1 MNRNKP
7 GIIKRILNALE
18 RFIARIRGKDAYLAV
33 EQRQAAERLRD
44 MLTGELK
51 RAYGTDVKGEAAVES
66 GEGKRH
72 SLAGANSRTADLNS
86 LGGAYQMY
94 QNGVSMDTIR
104 KRTGWWLGKDG
115 KWRYEI
121 SDKEMRFNPE
131 GYVDNPQT
139 VGDYVKHDRLFAA
152 YPWIMDVNVLMSENV
167 AGDPN
172 SLGRYVPSENFIEL
186 KTGVPTEKTKHV
198 LIHELQHAIQNKE
211 HFTNGTNSTVTSR
224 YIVNLAYNNVK
235 NNPEFKA
242 EKSPRGKM
250 DYIIGY
256 LEARMDANFD
266 DIAKYY
272 YSRNHGEIEAQYVD
286 KRLDMSDNARKAEPI
301 VNYGDVYTRED
312 VRADFIDNL
321 KEMGYNEEQVNEILE
336 KGIPYD
342 NKHQN
347 EQESLGQ
354 TGEGRK
360 NLAGEAGRLPRQGTQ
375 RGERREVYR
384 TGKVQVADS
393 VKKTGQVD
401 SLSDSTIFR
410 RGRTDSETGRNGVRE
425 AQKRLNEVSK
435 PEKRFSLSSNVEQII
450 ENDSGEFVAESDGNG
465 GTRWSLST
473 YESSGRETLRQ
484 YLDGQV
490 SESGLTEADAKA
502 VLDSMDDIYEICRKY
517 EGEYVPFGAW
527 SRAEVVID
535 EKGNPVFSVVKP
547 NGEYAMNLDFSLVCK
562 KRRALDAV
570 LNRLIETGAI
580 NDFGFGQ
587 EEIVRV
593 NEIIR
598 EHGFEI
604 ACDMCFVDA
613 KRYRQAGVADQF
625 VDLYNSIVKSMAK
638 DGQEIDYFNFANDSS
653 LSHTEGGIDRL
664 SDAEL
669 DFSEINEITKPGAK
683 KTVEYRVAQYLKTHP
698 SDRKLLSRG
707 DFMSTAGFDA
717 VKISKPGILKLYNS
731 KKGTGG
737 PKAAQS
743 DVQYLNDILSS
754 KKFNRSAAYDVGGV
768 RVQSFSDYVPRLVF
782 DYVQMIGDL
791 AAKRLPAHA
800 YTKEPLFAKQF
811 GLTGM
816 KINMS
821 LMPAKGNG
829 KYAGL
834 NADGSYAWA
843 RESFP
848 AEEAFRIQADPEYG
862 KNVGTIAVGIS
873 DEHIWKMLSDPDI
886 RMVIPYHKSGINPAV
901 AVKLKIGEYTDYT
914 GQQNTVRRDG
924 KQLTKAELKNIPDI
938 NRLMHRDGL
947 DAVEASRRYVEWCE
961 DNGYIP
967 KFEKFAYMTDSDG
980 SRVFNENY
988 YKLLED
994 FTTMVDGEFHPQG
1007 DVTATFPGSDSAFG
1021 SMADLIKEGLEEDA
1035 VTANRLN
1042 GEVDGLA
1049 EEVRNALGREE
1060 SGKRF
1065 SLTRAN
1071 DEYMK
1076 AVESGNVEEQQ
1087 RLVDEAAENAGYD
1100 SPKVFHQTGERFW
1113 EFKTDNPVAGAY
1125 DSETP
1130 NGIFFKSN
1138 DHDIGV
1144 GGNYVETGRGG
1155 EIQMAAYLRMENTLH
1170 FSDRKEA
1177 NAWYVKNVPGYEA
1190 AQTEMQKAVEPFDR
1204 QIDALDDEF
1213 FVNDSISEEEYD
1225 RQWNNLIEKL
1235 RETENK
1241 YRKRLREILDD
1252 YFLTGNSGY
1261 DSIELDYDGHRYIDG
1276 KRENVHTYIVF
1287 DGSQVKSA
1295 DPITYDDSGN
1305 VIPLTERFDSGNRD
1319 IRWSL
1324 AGKYDYSKS
1333 FADQIDDYKN
1343 GLLPVYDTFVV
1354 SETPKVW
1361 QDIGFNALPVTL
1373 NQTHVDYALNG
1384 TKDADHEISEADLK
1398 KLPEKIK
1405 EPIAIIQSQSNPSR
1419 AVVFIEM
1426 TSKSGKNV
1434 VTPVEVDGYGKTNNL
1449 RIDSNALASV
1459 FGKKNAANQLQTAID
1474 NTVNG
1479 KTELFYWDKKR
1490 SLALLQGAGLQLP
1503 SGLPQDGF
1511 VHSIREPGSL
1521 VKAKMDDV
1529 TNSLQFKRWFG
1540 DWKGGKR
1547 NVSKVVNRDG
1557 SPRVVYHYTDADFEA
1572 FDTSKSGSNQGVT
1585 HGDGI
1590 YVSTNPTEF
1599 AYAGKNR
1606 LDLYASIKKP
1616 FEMQLTKSQAER
1628 VYDKYFA
1635 PYHDDKYKTYRPHVI
1650 EKLQSRSRVFDY
1662 LSEAA
1667 DNGGVRTS
1675 DILKEL
1681 GYDGVHDGSEW
1692 VAFDST
1698 QLKSATDNIGTFD
1711 KDNPKLK
1718 YSLAK
1723 SAQSE
1728 LKALQKENE
1737 KLRQDVDD
1745 LKQELQ
1751 LTHGRKLSRDAL
1763 ISSIQKILIDRYGV
1777 KLSAKEL
1784 YPHVT
1789 NLYDMFYNNTVD
1801 GKRLKKDERVDTM
1814 RIIEEMD
1821 KIVDAVIENAV
1832 GVDDTYVEMKKL
1844 LPELRNTK
1852 LVVPMDARA
1861 DAAQSAGFENWAE
1874 FRKANFGR
1882 VGFANEGL
1890 PVDTYYMKLSERYP
1904 ELFPDG
1910 ITNPGEQAAHI
1921 ADVVNT
1927 IRESGINEYQLY
1939 DIEDERIRTSIKND
1953 VMDIIGNAEKLQTF
1967 ADRAAQKV
1975 EDTKL
1980 AEAMHYGADIA
1991 KLKRLNAEKVADIKA
2006 ENRKRLSDMRRKYQ
2020 DRVESVRER
2029 YAEARANRS
2038 EKQKQTVLRNKV
2050 LRKYTEAST
2059 MLDRPTTE
2067 NHFTE
2072 AMRKPIMEFLAAVDI
2087 TTGKSMAKQ
2096 GIYDRILRVIEAAN
2110 KATAEN
2116 GKNGLD
2122 IAETD
2127 LNVQEKQLIVD
2138 SGLLERMSAW
2148 VEANKGKKL
2157 TELSSAQLF
2166 DQIVSNEPTVGYVHL
2181 DLLQQPY
2188 FAADTVRISYE
2199 QHTEKNL
2206 RLDSRASVILA
2217 VIRLADSAGT
2227 SFSNTILS
2235 QA

>member
-1 MNRNKP
+1 MGHSSKAGENIFWAMNRNKP

-51 RAYGTDVKGEAAVES
+51 RAYGTEVKGEAAVES

-336 KGIPYD
+336 EGIPYD

-410 RGRTDSETGRNGVRE
+410 RGRTDSETGRNDVRE

-435 PEKRFSLSSNVEQII
+435 PEKRFSLSSADTDIYSRIFDMQREETELTNRIREI
-450 ENDSGEFVAESDGNG
+450 EKSDAFKNANNDLSKAIDSDNIAEGMKAYQAWIKESGYADLVDRRDALRADLKEIRTKADNDAVSKAINEERTAIEKSGLSEADYFRKQAVKEFGYTPYFYDAGYIMPNGKMLNFSGEKGRHYGSRGQDHRAIGTIYADTEGTDALVRFMNDGNIRIMAETPGLDISASTEPSKEQYTTIRRFANEFSDGGYFAVDLSDENG
-465 GTRWSLST
+465 KTVGTLE
-473 YESSGRETLRQ
+473 YEGNINPTRIVNDIKHFYETGEVREQ
-484 YLDGQV
+484 
-490 SESGLTEADAKA
+490 SGLD
-502 VLDSMDDIYEICRKY
+502 R
-517 EGEYVPFGAW
+517 F
-527 SRAEVVID
+527 
-535 EKGNPVFSVVKP
+535 
-547 NGEYAMNLDFSLVCK
+547 
-562 KRRALDAV
+562 
-570 LNRLIETGAI
+570 
-580 NDFGFGQ
+580 
-587 EEIVRV
+587 
-593 NEIIR
+593 
-598 EHGFEI
+598 
-604 ACDMCFVDA
+604 
-613 KRYRQAGVADQF
+613 RY
-625 VDLYNSIVKSMAK
+625 
-638 DGQEIDYFNFANDSS
+638 
-653 LSHTEGGIDRL
+653 
-664 SDAEL
+664 
-669 DFSEINEITKPGAK
+669 
-683 KTVEYRVAQYLKTHP
+683 
-698 SDRKLLSRG
+698 
-707 DFMSTAGFDA
+707 
-717 VKISKPGILKLYNS
+717 
-731 KKGTGG
+731 
-737 PKAAQS
+737 
-743 DVQYLNDILSS
+743 
-754 KKFNRSAAYDVGGV
+754 
-768 RVQSFSDYVPRLVF
+768 
-782 DYVQMIGDL
+782 
-791 AAKRLPAHA
+791 
-800 YTKEPLFAKQF
+800 
-811 GLTGM
+811 
-816 KINMS
+816 
-821 LMPAKGNG
+821 
-829 KYAGL
+829 
-834 NADGSYAWA
+834 
-843 RESFP
+843 
-848 AEEAFRIQADPEYG
+848 
-862 KNVGTIAVGIS
+862 
-873 DEHIWKMLSDPDI
+873 
-886 RMVIPYHKSGINPAV
+886 
-901 AVKLKIGEYTDYT
+901 
-914 GQQNTVRRDG
+914 
-924 KQLTKAELKNIPDI
+924 
-938 NRLMHRDGL
+938 
-947 DAVEASRRYVEWCE
+947 
-961 DNGYIP
+961 
-967 KFEKFAYMTDSDG
+967 
-980 SRVFNENY
+980 
-988 YKLLED
+988 
-994 FTTMVDGEFHPQG
+994 
-1007 DVTATFPGSDSAFG
+1007 
-1021 SMADLIKEGLEEDA
+1021 
-1035 VTANRLN
+1035 
-1042 GEVDGLA
+1042 
-1049 EEVRNALGREE
+1049 
-1060 SGKRF
+1060 

-1076 AVESGNVEEQQ
+1076 AVESGDTEEQR
-1087 RLVDEAAENAGYD
+1087 RLVDEAAKESGYD
-1100 SPKVFHQTGERFW
+1100 RLFW
-1113 EFKTDNPVAGAY
+1113 HGSKNGGGFTEFRDWSY
-1125 DSETP
+1125 
-1130 NGIFFKSN
+1130 F
-1138 DHDIGV
+1138 
-1144 GGNYVETGRGG
+1144 
-1155 EIQMAAYLRMENTLH
+1155 
-1170 FSDRKEA
+1170 
-1177 NAWYVKNVPGYEA
+1177 
-1190 AQTEMQKAVEPFDR
+1190 
-1204 QIDALDDEF
+1204 
-1213 FVNDSISEEEYD
+1213 
-1225 RQWNNLIEKL
+1225 
-1235 RETENK
+1235 TENK
-1241 YRKRLREILDD
+1241 KYASRYAKAGDKGSLYEVYANLGNAFDTRKPECREIFDKMRSEYGLSKVQESGLPDWTDGYDIAEFIDENGLD
-1252 YFLTGNSGY
+1252 Y
-1261 DSIELDYDGHRYIDG
+1261 DSIILDEGGDLVDG
-1276 KRENVHTYIVF
+1276 KPVSRGFSYVIRSSE
-1287 DGSQVKSA
+1287 QVKSA

-1324 AGKYDYSKS
+1324 AGTNKDGIEVYETSDNIKNLTNKERMKQFEEIMKNDYRGRTAKFIRNGHAYYATFEDTDVKKNIYGDNQSSKAGWKAKIRAG
-1333 FADQIDDYKN
+1333 ADGDIFELVEDADYTGSGAEQGKSNPAHKGINLWDYYAKTVQIDN
-1343 GLLPVYDTFVV
+1343 EVYDLVANV
-1354 SETPKVW
+1354 RRSGDDSYVYN
-1361 QDIGFNALPVTL
+1361 IGLRQN
-1373 NQTHVDYALNG
+1373 
-1384 TKDADHEISEADLK
+1384 K
-1398 KLPEKIK
+1398 KIK
-1405 EPIAIIQSQSNPSR
+1405 ASPPIGIQKNSVNTGAQRSDNSVSQNDPIVNTQS
-1419 AVVFIEM
+1419 M
-1426 TSKSGKNV
+1426 QD
-1434 VTPVEVDGYGKTNNL
+1434 VEK
-1449 RIDSNALASV
+1449 DSS
-1459 FGKKNAANQLQTAID
+1459 
-1474 NTVNG
+1474 
-1479 KTELFYWDKKR
+1479 KKR
-1490 SLALLQGAGLQLP
+1490 N
-1503 SGLPQDGF
+1503 
-1511 VHSIREPGSL
+1511 SL
-1521 VKAKMDDV
+1521 V
-1529 TNSLQFKRWFG
+1529 
-1540 DWKGGKR
+1540 
-1547 NVSKVVNRDG
+1547 
-1557 SPRVVYHYTDADFEA
+1557 
-1572 FDTSKSGSNQGVT
+1572 
-1585 HGDGI
+1585 
-1590 YVSTNPTEF
+1590 
-1599 AYAGKNR
+1599 
-1606 LDLYASIKKP
+1606 
-1616 FEMQLTKSQAER
+1616 
-1628 VYDKYFA
+1628 
-1635 PYHDDKYKTYRPHVI
+1635 
-1650 EKLQSRSRVFDY
+1650 
-1662 LSEAA
+1662 
-1667 DNGGVRTS
+1667 
-1675 DILKEL
+1675 
-1681 GYDGVHDGSEW
+1681 
-1692 VAFDST
+1692 
-1698 QLKSATDNIGTFD
+1698 
-1711 KDNPKLK
+1711 
-1718 YSLAK
+1718 K

-1763 ISSIQKILIDRYGV
+1763 ISSIQKILIDGYGV

-1890 PVDTYYMKLSERYP
+1890 PVDTYYMELSERYP

-1910 ITNPGEQAAHI
+1910 ITHPGEQAAHI

-2050 LRKYTEAST
+2050 LRKYTEASS

-2072 AMRKPIMEFLAAVDI
+2072 AMREPIMEFLAAVDI
-2087 TTGKSMAKQ
+2087 TTGKSVAKQ
-2096 GIYDRILRVIEAAN
+2096 GVYDRILRVIEAAN
-2110 KATAEN
+2110 NMAAED
-2116 GKNGLD
+2116 GKNGLG

-2138 SGLLERMSAW
+2138 SGLLERMAAW
-2148 VEANKGKKL
+2148 VEANQGKKL

-2166 DQIVSNEPTVGYVHL
+2166 DQIVSNEPPVGYVHL

>member
-1 MNRNKP
+1 M
-7 GIIKRILNALE
+7 
-18 RFIARIRGKDAYLAV
+18 
-33 EQRQAAERLRD
+33 
-44 MLTGELK
+44 
-51 RAYGTDVKGEAAVES
+51 
-66 GEGKRH
+66 
-72 SLAGANSRTADLNS
+72 
-86 LGGAYQMY
+86 
-94 QNGVSMDTIR
+94 
-104 KRTGWWLGKDG
+104 
-115 KWRYEI
+115 
-121 SDKEMRFNPE
+121 
-131 GYVDNPQT
+131 
-139 VGDYVKHDRLFAA
+139 
-152 YPWIMDVNVLMSENV
+152 
-167 AGDPN
+167 
-172 SLGRYVPSENFIEL
+172 
-186 KTGVPTEKTKHV
+186 
-198 LIHELQHAIQNKE
+198 
-211 HFTNGTNSTVTSR
+211 
-224 YIVNLAYNNVK
+224 
-235 NNPEFKA
+235 
-242 EKSPRGKM
+242 
-250 DYIIGY
+250 
-256 LEARMDANFD
+256 
-266 DIAKYY
+266 
-272 YSRNHGEIEAQYVD
+272 
-286 KRLDMSDNARKAEPI
+286 
-301 VNYGDVYTRED
+301 
-312 VRADFIDNL
+312 
-321 KEMGYNEEQVNEILE
+321 
-336 KGIPYD
+336 
-342 NKHQN
+342 
-347 EQESLGQ
+347 
-354 TGEGRK
+354 
-360 NLAGEAGRLPRQGTQ
+360 
-375 RGERREVYR
+375 
-384 TGKVQVADS
+384 
-393 VKKTGQVD
+393 
-401 SLSDSTIFR
+401 
-410 RGRTDSETGRNGVRE
+410 
-425 AQKRLNEVSK
+425 
-435 PEKRFSLSSNVEQII
+435 
-450 ENDSGEFVAESDGNG
+450 
-465 GTRWSLST
+465 
-473 YESSGRETLRQ
+473 
-484 YLDGQV
+484 
-490 SESGLTEADAKA
+490 
-502 VLDSMDDIYEICRKY
+502 
-517 EGEYVPFGAW
+517 
-527 SRAEVVID
+527 
-535 EKGNPVFSVVKP
+535 
-547 NGEYAMNLDFSLVCK
+547 
-562 KRRALDAV
+562 
-570 LNRLIETGAI
+570 
-580 NDFGFGQ
+580 
-587 EEIVRV
+587 
-593 NEIIR
+593 
-598 EHGFEI
+598 
-604 ACDMCFVDA
+604 
-613 KRYRQAGVADQF
+613 
-625 VDLYNSIVKSMAK
+625 
-638 DGQEIDYFNFANDSS
+638 
-653 LSHTEGGIDRL
+653 
-664 SDAEL
+664 
-669 DFSEINEITKPGAK
+669 
-683 KTVEYRVAQYLKTHP
+683 
-698 SDRKLLSRG
+698 
-707 DFMSTAGFDA
+707 
-717 VKISKPGILKLYNS
+717 
-731 KKGTGG
+731 
-737 PKAAQS
+737 
-743 DVQYLNDILSS
+743 
-754 KKFNRSAAYDVGGV
+754 
-768 RVQSFSDYVPRLVF
+768 
-782 DYVQMIGDL
+782 
-791 AAKRLPAHA
+791 
-800 YTKEPLFAKQF
+800 
-811 GLTGM
+811 
-816 KINMS
+816 
-821 LMPAKGNG
+821 
-829 KYAGL
+829 
-834 NADGSYAWA
+834 
-843 RESFP
+843 
-848 AEEAFRIQADPEYG
+848 
-862 KNVGTIAVGIS
+862 
-873 DEHIWKMLSDPDI
+873 
-886 RMVIPYHKSGINPAV
+886 
-901 AVKLKIGEYTDYT
+901 
-914 GQQNTVRRDG
+914 
-924 KQLTKAELKNIPDI
+924 
-938 NRLMHRDGL
+938 
-947 DAVEASRRYVEWCE
+947 
-961 DNGYIP
+961 
-967 KFEKFAYMTDSDG
+967 
-980 SRVFNENY
+980 
-988 YKLLED
+988 
-994 FTTMVDGEFHPQG
+994 
-1007 DVTATFPGSDSAFG
+1007 
-1021 SMADLIKEGLEEDA
+1021 
-1035 VTANRLN
+1035 
-1042 GEVDGLA
+1042 
-1049 EEVRNALGREE
+1049 
-1060 SGKRF
+1060 
-1065 SLTRAN
+1065 
-1071 DEYMK
+1071 
-1076 AVESGNVEEQQ
+1076 
-1087 RLVDEAAENAGYD
+1087 
-1100 SPKVFHQTGERFW
+1100 
-1113 EFKTDNPVAGAY
+1113 
-1125 DSETP
+1125 
-1130 NGIFFKSN
+1130 
-1138 DHDIGV
+1138 
-1144 GGNYVETGRGG
+1144 
-1155 EIQMAAYLRMENTLH
+1155 
-1170 FSDRKEA
+1170 
-1177 NAWYVKNVPGYEA
+1177 
-1190 AQTEMQKAVEPFDR
+1190 
-1204 QIDALDDEF
+1204 
-1213 FVNDSISEEEYD
+1213 
-1225 RQWNNLIEKL
+1225 
-1235 RETENK
+1235 
-1241 YRKRLREILDD
+1241 
-1252 YFLTGNSGY
+1252 
-1261 DSIELDYDGHRYIDG
+1261 
-1276 KRENVHTYIVF
+1276 
-1287 DGSQVKSA
+1287 
-1295 DPITYDDSGN
+1295 
-1305 VIPLTERFDSGNRD
+1305 
-1319 IRWSL
+1319 
-1324 AGKYDYSKS
+1324 
-1333 FADQIDDYKN
+1333 
-1343 GLLPVYDTFVV
+1343 
-1354 SETPKVW
+1354 
-1361 QDIGFNALPVTL
+1361 
-1373 NQTHVDYALNG
+1373 
-1384 TKDADHEISEADLK
+1384 
-1398 KLPEKIK
+1398 
-1405 EPIAIIQSQSNPSR
+1405 
-1419 AVVFIEM
+1419 FIEM
-1426 TSKSGKNV
+1426 TSKNGKNV

-1737 KLRQDVDD
+1737 KLRQDVDN

-1763 ISSIQKILIDRYGV
+1763 ISSIQKILIDGYGV

-1852 LVVPMDARA
+1852 LVVPVDARA

-1890 PVDTYYMKLSERYP
+1890 PVDTYYMELSERYP

-1910 ITNPGEQAAHI
+1910 ITHPGEQAAHI

-1991 KLKRLNAEKVADIKA
+1991 KLKRLNAEKVAGIKA

-2050 LRKYTEAST
+2050 LRKYTEASS

-2072 AMRKPIMEFLAAVDI
+2072 AMREPLMEFLAAVDI
-2087 TTGKSMAKQ
+2087 TTGKSVAKQ
-2096 GIYDRILRVIEAAN
+2096 GVYDRILRVIEAAN
-2110 KATAEN
+2110 NMAAEG
-2116 GKNGLD
+2116 GKDGLD

-2166 DQIVSNEPTVGYVHL
+2166 DQIVSNEPPVGYVHL
-2181 DLLQQPY
+2181 DFLQQPY
-2188 FAADTVRISYE
+2188 FAADTVQISYE

>member
-1 MNRNKP
+1 MGHSSKAGENIFWAMNRNKP

-51 RAYGTDVKGEAAVES
+51 RAYGTEVKGEAAVES

-336 KGIPYD
+336 EGIPYD

-410 RGRTDSETGRNGVRE
+410 RGRTDSETGRNDVRE

-435 PEKRFSLSSNVEQII
+435 PEKRFSLSSADTDIYSRIFDMQREETELTNRIREI
-450 ENDSGEFVAESDGNG
+450 EKSDAFKNANNDLSKAIDSDNIAEGMKAYQAWRKESGYADLVDRRDALRAELEEIRTKAYNDAVSKAINEERTAIEKSGLSEADYFRKQAVKEFGYTPYFYDAGYIMPNGKMLNFSGEKGRHYGSRGQDHRAIGTIYADTNGTDALVRFMNDGNIRIMAETPGLDISASTEPSKEQYTTIRRFANEFSDGGYFAVDLSDENG
-465 GTRWSLST
+465 KTVGTLE
-473 YESSGRETLRQ
+473 YEGNINPTRIVNDIKHFYETGEVREQ
-484 YLDGQV
+484 
-490 SESGLTEADAKA
+490 SGLD
-502 VLDSMDDIYEICRKY
+502 R
-517 EGEYVPFGAW
+517 F
-527 SRAEVVID
+527 
-535 EKGNPVFSVVKP
+535 
-547 NGEYAMNLDFSLVCK
+547 
-562 KRRALDAV
+562 
-570 LNRLIETGAI
+570 
-580 NDFGFGQ
+580 
-587 EEIVRV
+587 
-593 NEIIR
+593 
-598 EHGFEI
+598 
-604 ACDMCFVDA
+604 
-613 KRYRQAGVADQF
+613 RY
-625 VDLYNSIVKSMAK
+625 
-638 DGQEIDYFNFANDSS
+638 
-653 LSHTEGGIDRL
+653 
-664 SDAEL
+664 
-669 DFSEINEITKPGAK
+669 
-683 KTVEYRVAQYLKTHP
+683 
-698 SDRKLLSRG
+698 
-707 DFMSTAGFDA
+707 
-717 VKISKPGILKLYNS
+717 
-731 KKGTGG
+731 
-737 PKAAQS
+737 
-743 DVQYLNDILSS
+743 
-754 KKFNRSAAYDVGGV
+754 
-768 RVQSFSDYVPRLVF
+768 
-782 DYVQMIGDL
+782 
-791 AAKRLPAHA
+791 
-800 YTKEPLFAKQF
+800 
-811 GLTGM
+811 
-816 KINMS
+816 
-821 LMPAKGNG
+821 
-829 KYAGL
+829 
-834 NADGSYAWA
+834 
-843 RESFP
+843 
-848 AEEAFRIQADPEYG
+848 
-862 KNVGTIAVGIS
+862 
-873 DEHIWKMLSDPDI
+873 
-886 RMVIPYHKSGINPAV
+886 
-901 AVKLKIGEYTDYT
+901 
-914 GQQNTVRRDG
+914 
-924 KQLTKAELKNIPDI
+924 
-938 NRLMHRDGL
+938 
-947 DAVEASRRYVEWCE
+947 
-961 DNGYIP
+961 
-967 KFEKFAYMTDSDG
+967 
-980 SRVFNENY
+980 
-988 YKLLED
+988 
-994 FTTMVDGEFHPQG
+994 
-1007 DVTATFPGSDSAFG
+1007 
-1021 SMADLIKEGLEEDA
+1021 
-1035 VTANRLN
+1035 
-1042 GEVDGLA
+1042 
-1049 EEVRNALGREE
+1049 
-1060 SGKRF
+1060 

-1076 AVESGNVEEQQ
+1076 AVESGDTEEQR
-1087 RLVDEAAENAGYD
+1087 RLVDEAAKESGYD
-1100 SPKVFHQTGERFW
+1100 RLFW
-1113 EFKTDNPVAGAY
+1113 HGSKNGGGFTEFRDWSY
-1125 DSETP
+1125 
-1130 NGIFFKSN
+1130 F
-1138 DHDIGV
+1138 
-1144 GGNYVETGRGG
+1144 
-1155 EIQMAAYLRMENTLH
+1155 
-1170 FSDRKEA
+1170 
-1177 NAWYVKNVPGYEA
+1177 
-1190 AQTEMQKAVEPFDR
+1190 
-1204 QIDALDDEF
+1204 
-1213 FVNDSISEEEYD
+1213 
-1225 RQWNNLIEKL
+1225 
-1235 RETENK
+1235 TENK
-1241 YRKRLREILDD
+1241 KYASRYAKAGDKGSLYEVYANLGNAFDTRKPECREIFDKMRSEYGLSKVQESGLPDWTDGYDIAEFIDENGLD
-1252 YFLTGNSGY
+1252 Y
-1261 DSIELDYDGHRYIDG
+1261 DSIILDEGGDLVDG
-1276 KRENVHTYIVF
+1276 KPVSRGFSYVIRSSE
-1287 DGSQVKSA
+1287 QVKSA

-1324 AGKYDYSKS
+1324 AGTNKDGIEVYETSDNIKNLTNKERMKQFEEIMKNDYRGRTAKFIRNGHAYYATFEDTDVKKNIYGDNQSSKAGWKAKIRAG
-1333 FADQIDDYKN
+1333 ADGDIFELVEDADYTGSGAEQGKSNPAHKGINLWDYYAKTVQIDN
-1343 GLLPVYDTFVV
+1343 EVYDLVANV
-1354 SETPKVW
+1354 RRSGDDSYVYN
-1361 QDIGFNALPVTL
+1361 IGLRQN
-1373 NQTHVDYALNG
+1373 
-1384 TKDADHEISEADLK
+1384 K
-1398 KLPEKIK
+1398 KIK
-1405 EPIAIIQSQSNPSR
+1405 ASPPIGIQKNSVNTGAQRSDNSVSQNDPIVNTQS
-1419 AVVFIEM
+1419 M
-1426 TSKSGKNV
+1426 QD
-1434 VTPVEVDGYGKTNNL
+1434 VEK
-1449 RIDSNALASV
+1449 DSS
-1459 FGKKNAANQLQTAID
+1459 
-1474 NTVNG
+1474 
-1479 KTELFYWDKKR
+1479 KKR
-1490 SLALLQGAGLQLP
+1490 N
-1503 SGLPQDGF
+1503 
-1511 VHSIREPGSL
+1511 SL
-1521 VKAKMDDV
+1521 V
-1529 TNSLQFKRWFG
+1529 
-1540 DWKGGKR
+1540 
-1547 NVSKVVNRDG
+1547 
-1557 SPRVVYHYTDADFEA
+1557 
-1572 FDTSKSGSNQGVT
+1572 
-1585 HGDGI
+1585 
-1590 YVSTNPTEF
+1590 
-1599 AYAGKNR
+1599 
-1606 LDLYASIKKP
+1606 
-1616 FEMQLTKSQAER
+1616 
-1628 VYDKYFA
+1628 
-1635 PYHDDKYKTYRPHVI
+1635 
-1650 EKLQSRSRVFDY
+1650 
-1662 LSEAA
+1662 
-1667 DNGGVRTS
+1667 
-1675 DILKEL
+1675 
-1681 GYDGVHDGSEW
+1681 
-1692 VAFDST
+1692 
-1698 QLKSATDNIGTFD
+1698 
-1711 KDNPKLK
+1711 
-1718 YSLAK
+1718 K

-1763 ISSIQKILIDRYGV
+1763 ISSIQKILIDGYGV

-1890 PVDTYYMKLSERYP
+1890 PVDTYYMELSERYP

-1910 ITNPGEQAAHI
+1910 ITHPGEQAAHI

-2029 YAEARANRS
+2029 YAEARQNRS

-2072 AMRKPIMEFLAAVDI
+2072 AMKKPLMEFLAAVDI
-2087 TTGKSMAKQ
+2087 TTGKSVAKQ
-2096 GIYDRILRVIEAAN
+2096 GVYDRILRVIEAAN
-2110 KATAEN
+2110 NMAAED

-2148 VEANKGKKL
+2148 VEANQGKKL

-2166 DQIVSNEPTVGYVHL
+2166 DQIVSNEPPVGYVHL
-2181 DLLQQPY
+2181 DFLQQPY
-2188 FAADTVRISYE
+2188 FAADTVQISYE

>member
-1 MNRNKP
+1 MGHSSKAGENIFWAMNRNKP

-51 RAYGTDVKGEAAVES
+51 RAYGTEVKGEAAVES

-336 KGIPYD
+336 EGIPYD

-410 RGRTDSETGRNGVRE
+410 RGRTDSETGRNDVRE

-435 PEKRFSLSSNVEQII
+435 PEKRFSLSSADTDIYSRIFDMQREETELTNRIREI
-450 ENDSGEFVAESDGNG
+450 EKSDAFKNANNDLSKAIDSDNIAEGMKAYQAWRKESGYADLVDRRDALRAELEEIRTKAYNDAVSKAINEERTAIEKSGLSEADYFRKQAVKEFGYTPYFYDAGYIMPNGKMLNFSGEKGRHYGSRGQDHRAIGTIYADTNGTDALVRFMNDGNIRIMAETPGLDISASTEPSKEQYTTIRRFANEFSDGGYFAVDLSDENG
-465 GTRWSLST
+465 KTVGTLE
-473 YESSGRETLRQ
+473 YEGNINPTRIVNDIKHFYETGEVREQ
-484 YLDGQV
+484 
-490 SESGLTEADAKA
+490 SGLD
-502 VLDSMDDIYEICRKY
+502 R
-517 EGEYVPFGAW
+517 F
-527 SRAEVVID
+527 
-535 EKGNPVFSVVKP
+535 
-547 NGEYAMNLDFSLVCK
+547 
-562 KRRALDAV
+562 
-570 LNRLIETGAI
+570 
-580 NDFGFGQ
+580 
-587 EEIVRV
+587 
-593 NEIIR
+593 
-598 EHGFEI
+598 
-604 ACDMCFVDA
+604 
-613 KRYRQAGVADQF
+613 RY
-625 VDLYNSIVKSMAK
+625 
-638 DGQEIDYFNFANDSS
+638 
-653 LSHTEGGIDRL
+653 
-664 SDAEL
+664 
-669 DFSEINEITKPGAK
+669 
-683 KTVEYRVAQYLKTHP
+683 
-698 SDRKLLSRG
+698 
-707 DFMSTAGFDA
+707 
-717 VKISKPGILKLYNS
+717 
-731 KKGTGG
+731 
-737 PKAAQS
+737 
-743 DVQYLNDILSS
+743 
-754 KKFNRSAAYDVGGV
+754 
-768 RVQSFSDYVPRLVF
+768 
-782 DYVQMIGDL
+782 
-791 AAKRLPAHA
+791 
-800 YTKEPLFAKQF
+800 
-811 GLTGM
+811 
-816 KINMS
+816 
-821 LMPAKGNG
+821 
-829 KYAGL
+829 
-834 NADGSYAWA
+834 
-843 RESFP
+843 
-848 AEEAFRIQADPEYG
+848 
-862 KNVGTIAVGIS
+862 
-873 DEHIWKMLSDPDI
+873 
-886 RMVIPYHKSGINPAV
+886 
-901 AVKLKIGEYTDYT
+901 
-914 GQQNTVRRDG
+914 
-924 KQLTKAELKNIPDI
+924 
-938 NRLMHRDGL
+938 
-947 DAVEASRRYVEWCE
+947 
-961 DNGYIP
+961 
-967 KFEKFAYMTDSDG
+967 
-980 SRVFNENY
+980 
-988 YKLLED
+988 
-994 FTTMVDGEFHPQG
+994 
-1007 DVTATFPGSDSAFG
+1007 
-1021 SMADLIKEGLEEDA
+1021 
-1035 VTANRLN
+1035 
-1042 GEVDGLA
+1042 
-1049 EEVRNALGREE
+1049 
-1060 SGKRF
+1060 

-1076 AVESGNVEEQQ
+1076 AVESGDTEEQR
-1087 RLVDEAAENAGYD
+1087 RLVDEAAKESGYD
-1100 SPKVFHQTGERFW
+1100 RLFW
-1113 EFKTDNPVAGAY
+1113 HGSKNGGGFTEFRDWSY
-1125 DSETP
+1125 
-1130 NGIFFKSN
+1130 F
-1138 DHDIGV
+1138 
-1144 GGNYVETGRGG
+1144 
-1155 EIQMAAYLRMENTLH
+1155 
-1170 FSDRKEA
+1170 
-1177 NAWYVKNVPGYEA
+1177 
-1190 AQTEMQKAVEPFDR
+1190 
-1204 QIDALDDEF
+1204 
-1213 FVNDSISEEEYD
+1213 
-1225 RQWNNLIEKL
+1225 
-1235 RETENK
+1235 TENK
-1241 YRKRLREILDD
+1241 KYASRYAKAGDKGSLYEVYANLGNAFDTRKPECREIFDKMRSEYGLSKVQESGLPDWTDGYDIAEFIDENGLD
-1252 YFLTGNSGY
+1252 Y
-1261 DSIELDYDGHRYIDG
+1261 DSIILDEGGDLVDG
-1276 KRENVHTYIVF
+1276 KPVSRGFSYVIRSSE
-1287 DGSQVKSA
+1287 QVKSA

-1324 AGKYDYSKS
+1324 AGTNKDGIEVYETSDNIKNLTNKERMKQFEEIMKNDYRGRTAKFIRNGHAYYATFEDTDVKKNIYGDNQSSKAGWKAKIRAG
-1333 FADQIDDYKN
+1333 ADGDIFELVEDADYTGSGAEQGKSNPAHKGINLWDYYAKTVQIDN
-1343 GLLPVYDTFVV
+1343 EVYDLVANV
-1354 SETPKVW
+1354 RRSGDDSYVYN
-1361 QDIGFNALPVTL
+1361 IGLRQN
-1373 NQTHVDYALNG
+1373 
-1384 TKDADHEISEADLK
+1384 K
-1398 KLPEKIK
+1398 KIK
-1405 EPIAIIQSQSNPSR
+1405 ASPPIGIQKNSVNTGAQRSDNSVSQNDP
-1419 AVVFIEM
+1419 VVNTQSM
-1426 TSKSGKNV
+1426 QD
-1434 VTPVEVDGYGKTNNL
+1434 VEK
-1449 RIDSNALASV
+1449 DSS
-1459 FGKKNAANQLQTAID
+1459 
-1474 NTVNG
+1474 
-1479 KTELFYWDKKR
+1479 KKR
-1490 SLALLQGAGLQLP
+1490 N
-1503 SGLPQDGF
+1503 
-1511 VHSIREPGSL
+1511 SL
-1521 VKAKMDDV
+1521 V
-1529 TNSLQFKRWFG
+1529 
-1540 DWKGGKR
+1540 
-1547 NVSKVVNRDG
+1547 
-1557 SPRVVYHYTDADFEA
+1557 
-1572 FDTSKSGSNQGVT
+1572 
-1585 HGDGI
+1585 
-1590 YVSTNPTEF
+1590 
-1599 AYAGKNR
+1599 
-1606 LDLYASIKKP
+1606 
-1616 FEMQLTKSQAER
+1616 
-1628 VYDKYFA
+1628 
-1635 PYHDDKYKTYRPHVI
+1635 
-1650 EKLQSRSRVFDY
+1650 
-1662 LSEAA
+1662 
-1667 DNGGVRTS
+1667 
-1675 DILKEL
+1675 
-1681 GYDGVHDGSEW
+1681 
-1692 VAFDST
+1692 
-1698 QLKSATDNIGTFD
+1698 
-1711 KDNPKLK
+1711 
-1718 YSLAK
+1718 K

-1751 LTHGRKLSRDAL
+1751 LTHWRKLSRDAL
-1763 ISSIQKILIDRYGV
+1763 ISSIQKILIDGYGV

-1890 PVDTYYMKLSERYP
+1890 PVDTYYMELSERYP

-1910 ITNPGEQAAHI
+1910 ITHPGEQAAHI

-2050 LRKYTEAST
+2050 LRKYTEASS

-2072 AMRKPIMEFLAAVDI
+2072 AMREPIMEFLAAVDI
-2087 TTGKSMAKQ
+2087 TTGKSVAKQ
-2096 GIYDRILRVIEAAN
+2096 GVYDRILRVIEAAN
-2110 KATAEN
+2110 KATAE
-2116 GKNGLD
+2116 GDENGLG

-2138 SGLLERMSAW
+2138 SGLLERMAAW
-2148 VEANKGKKL
+2148 VEANKGEKL

-2166 DQIVSNEPTVGYVHL
+2166 DQIVSNEPPVGYVHL

>member
-1 MNRNKP
+1 MGHSSKAGENIFWAMNRNKP

-51 RAYGTDVKGEAAVES
+51 RAYGTEVKGEAAVES

-336 KGIPYD
+336 EGIPYD

-410 RGRTDSETGRNGVRE
+410 RGRTDSETGRNDVRE

-435 PEKRFSLSSNVEQII
+435 PEKRFSLSSADTDIYSRIFDMQREETELTNRIREI
-450 ENDSGEFVAESDGNG
+450 EKSDAFKNANNDLSKAIDSDNIAEGMKAYQAWRKESGYADLVDRRDALRAELEEIRTKAYNDAVSKAINEERTAIEKSGLSEADYFRKQAVKEFGYTPYFYDAGYIMPNGKMLNFSGEKGRHYGSRGQDHRAIGTIYADTNGTDALVRFMNDGNIRIMAETPGLDISASTEPSKEQYTTIRRFANEFSDGGYFAVDLSDENG
-465 GTRWSLST
+465 KTVGTLE
-473 YESSGRETLRQ
+473 YEGNINPTRIVNDIKHFYETGEVREQ
-484 YLDGQV
+484 
-490 SESGLTEADAKA
+490 SGLD
-502 VLDSMDDIYEICRKY
+502 R
-517 EGEYVPFGAW
+517 
-527 SRAEVVID
+527 
-535 EKGNPVFSVVKP
+535 FS
-547 NGEYAMNLDFSLVCK
+547 Y
-562 KRRALDAV
+562 
-570 LNRLIETGAI
+570 
-580 NDFGFGQ
+580 
-587 EEIVRV
+587 
-593 NEIIR
+593 
-598 EHGFEI
+598 
-604 ACDMCFVDA
+604 
-613 KRYRQAGVADQF
+613 
-625 VDLYNSIVKSMAK
+625 
-638 DGQEIDYFNFANDSS
+638 
-653 LSHTEGGIDRL
+653 
-664 SDAEL
+664 
-669 DFSEINEITKPGAK
+669 
-683 KTVEYRVAQYLKTHP
+683 
-698 SDRKLLSRG
+698 
-707 DFMSTAGFDA
+707 
-717 VKISKPGILKLYNS
+717 
-731 KKGTGG
+731 
-737 PKAAQS
+737 
-743 DVQYLNDILSS
+743 
-754 KKFNRSAAYDVGGV
+754 
-768 RVQSFSDYVPRLVF
+768 
-782 DYVQMIGDL
+782 
-791 AAKRLPAHA
+791 
-800 YTKEPLFAKQF
+800 
-811 GLTGM
+811 
-816 KINMS
+816 
-821 LMPAKGNG
+821 
-829 KYAGL
+829 
-834 NADGSYAWA
+834 
-843 RESFP
+843 
-848 AEEAFRIQADPEYG
+848 
-862 KNVGTIAVGIS
+862 
-873 DEHIWKMLSDPDI
+873 
-886 RMVIPYHKSGINPAV
+886 
-901 AVKLKIGEYTDYT
+901 
-914 GQQNTVRRDG
+914 
-924 KQLTKAELKNIPDI
+924 
-938 NRLMHRDGL
+938 
-947 DAVEASRRYVEWCE
+947 
-961 DNGYIP
+961 
-967 KFEKFAYMTDSDG
+967 
-980 SRVFNENY
+980 
-988 YKLLED
+988 
-994 FTTMVDGEFHPQG
+994 
-1007 DVTATFPGSDSAFG
+1007 
-1021 SMADLIKEGLEEDA
+1021 
-1035 VTANRLN
+1035 
-1042 GEVDGLA
+1042 
-1049 EEVRNALGREE
+1049 
-1060 SGKRF
+1060 

-1076 AVESGNVEEQQ
+1076 AVESGDTEEQR
-1087 RLVDEAAENAGYD
+1087 RLVDEAAKESGYD
-1100 SPKVFHQTGERFW
+1100 RLFW
-1113 EFKTDNPVAGAY
+1113 HGSKNGGGFTEFRDWSY
-1125 DSETP
+1125 
-1130 NGIFFKSN
+1130 F
-1138 DHDIGV
+1138 
-1144 GGNYVETGRGG
+1144 
-1155 EIQMAAYLRMENTLH
+1155 
-1170 FSDRKEA
+1170 
-1177 NAWYVKNVPGYEA
+1177 
-1190 AQTEMQKAVEPFDR
+1190 
-1204 QIDALDDEF
+1204 
-1213 FVNDSISEEEYD
+1213 
-1225 RQWNNLIEKL
+1225 
-1235 RETENK
+1235 TENK
-1241 YRKRLREILDD
+1241 KYASRYAKAGDKGSLYEVYANLGNAFDTRKPECREIFDKMRSEYGLSKVQESGLPDWTDGYDIAEFIDENGLD
-1252 YFLTGNSGY
+1252 Y
-1261 DSIELDYDGHRYIDG
+1261 DSIILDEGGDLVDG
-1276 KRENVHTYIVF
+1276 KPVSRGFSYVIRSSE
-1287 DGSQVKSA
+1287 QVKSA

-1324 AGKYDYSKS
+1324 AGTNKDGIEVYETSDNIKNLTNKERMKQFEEIMKNDYRGRTAKFIRNGHAYYATFEDTDVKKNIYGDNQSSKAGWKAKIRAG
-1333 FADQIDDYKN
+1333 ADGDIFELVEDADYTGSGAEQGKSNPAHKGINLWDYYAKTVQIDN
-1343 GLLPVYDTFVV
+1343 EVYDLVANV
-1354 SETPKVW
+1354 RRSGDDSYVYN
-1361 QDIGFNALPVTL
+1361 IGLRQN
-1373 NQTHVDYALNG
+1373 
-1384 TKDADHEISEADLK
+1384 K
-1398 KLPEKIK
+1398 KIK
-1405 EPIAIIQSQSNPSR
+1405 ASPPIGIQKNSVNTGAQRSDNSVSQNDPIVNTQS
-1419 AVVFIEM
+1419 M
-1426 TSKSGKNV
+1426 QD
-1434 VTPVEVDGYGKTNNL
+1434 VEK
-1449 RIDSNALASV
+1449 DSS
-1459 FGKKNAANQLQTAID
+1459 
-1474 NTVNG
+1474 
-1479 KTELFYWDKKR
+1479 KKR
-1490 SLALLQGAGLQLP
+1490 N
-1503 SGLPQDGF
+1503 
-1511 VHSIREPGSL
+1511 SL
-1521 VKAKMDDV
+1521 V
-1529 TNSLQFKRWFG
+1529 
-1540 DWKGGKR
+1540 
-1547 NVSKVVNRDG
+1547 
-1557 SPRVVYHYTDADFEA
+1557 
-1572 FDTSKSGSNQGVT
+1572 
-1585 HGDGI
+1585 
-1590 YVSTNPTEF
+1590 
-1599 AYAGKNR
+1599 
-1606 LDLYASIKKP
+1606 
-1616 FEMQLTKSQAER
+1616 
-1628 VYDKYFA
+1628 
-1635 PYHDDKYKTYRPHVI
+1635 
-1650 EKLQSRSRVFDY
+1650 
-1662 LSEAA
+1662 
-1667 DNGGVRTS
+1667 
-1675 DILKEL
+1675 
-1681 GYDGVHDGSEW
+1681 
-1692 VAFDST
+1692 
-1698 QLKSATDNIGTFD
+1698 
-1711 KDNPKLK
+1711 
-1718 YSLAK
+1718 K

-1763 ISSIQKILIDRYGV
+1763 ISSIQKILIDGYGV

-1890 PVDTYYMKLSERYP
+1890 PVDTYYMELSERYP

-1910 ITNPGEQAAHI
+1910 ITHPGEQAAHI

-2050 LRKYTEAST
+2050 LRKYTEASS

-2072 AMRKPIMEFLAAVDI
+2072 AMREPIMEFLAAVDI
-2087 TTGKSMAKQ
+2087 TTGKSVAKQ
-2096 GIYDRILRVIEAAN
+2096 GVYDRILRVIEAAN
-2110 KATAEN
+2110 NMAAE
-2116 GKNGLD
+2116 GDENGLD

-2138 SGLLERMSAW
+2138 SGLLERMAAW
-2148 VEANKGKKL
+2148 VEANQGKKL

-2166 DQIVSNEPTVGYVHL
+2166 DQIVSNEPPVGYVHL
-2181 DLLQQPY
+2181 DFLQQPY
-2188 FAADTVRISYE
+2188 FAADTVQISYE

>member
-1 MNRNKP
+1 MGHSSKAGENIFWAMNRNKP
-7 GIIKRILNALE
+7 GIIKQILNALE

-51 RAYGTDVKGEAAVES
+51 RAYGTEVKGEAAVES

-336 KGIPYD
+336 EGIPYD

-410 RGRTDSETGRNGVRE
+410 RGRTDSETGRNDVRE

-435 PEKRFSLSSNVEQII
+435 PEKRFSLSSADTDIYSRIFDMQREETELTNRIREI
-450 ENDSGEFVAESDGNG
+450 EKSDAFKNANNDLSKAIDSDNIAEGMKAYQAWRKESGYADLVDRRDALRAELEEIRTKAYNDAVSKAINEERTAIEKSGLSEADYFRKQAVKEFGYTPYFYDAGYIMPNGKMLNFSGEKGRHYGSRGQDHRAIGTIYADTNGTDALVRFMNDGNIRIMAETPGLDISASTEPSKEQYTTIRRFANEFSDGGYFAVDLSDENG
-465 GTRWSLST
+465 KTVGTLE
-473 YESSGRETLRQ
+473 YEGNINPTRIVNDIKHFYETGEVREQ
-484 YLDGQV
+484 
-490 SESGLTEADAKA
+490 SGLD
-502 VLDSMDDIYEICRKY
+502 R
-517 EGEYVPFGAW
+517 F
-527 SRAEVVID
+527 
-535 EKGNPVFSVVKP
+535 
-547 NGEYAMNLDFSLVCK
+547 
-562 KRRALDAV
+562 
-570 LNRLIETGAI
+570 
-580 NDFGFGQ
+580 
-587 EEIVRV
+587 
-593 NEIIR
+593 
-598 EHGFEI
+598 
-604 ACDMCFVDA
+604 
-613 KRYRQAGVADQF
+613 RY
-625 VDLYNSIVKSMAK
+625 
-638 DGQEIDYFNFANDSS
+638 
-653 LSHTEGGIDRL
+653 
-664 SDAEL
+664 
-669 DFSEINEITKPGAK
+669 
-683 KTVEYRVAQYLKTHP
+683 
-698 SDRKLLSRG
+698 
-707 DFMSTAGFDA
+707 
-717 VKISKPGILKLYNS
+717 
-731 KKGTGG
+731 
-737 PKAAQS
+737 
-743 DVQYLNDILSS
+743 
-754 KKFNRSAAYDVGGV
+754 
-768 RVQSFSDYVPRLVF
+768 
-782 DYVQMIGDL
+782 
-791 AAKRLPAHA
+791 
-800 YTKEPLFAKQF
+800 
-811 GLTGM
+811 
-816 KINMS
+816 
-821 LMPAKGNG
+821 
-829 KYAGL
+829 
-834 NADGSYAWA
+834 
-843 RESFP
+843 
-848 AEEAFRIQADPEYG
+848 
-862 KNVGTIAVGIS
+862 
-873 DEHIWKMLSDPDI
+873 
-886 RMVIPYHKSGINPAV
+886 
-901 AVKLKIGEYTDYT
+901 
-914 GQQNTVRRDG
+914 
-924 KQLTKAELKNIPDI
+924 
-938 NRLMHRDGL
+938 
-947 DAVEASRRYVEWCE
+947 
-961 DNGYIP
+961 
-967 KFEKFAYMTDSDG
+967 
-980 SRVFNENY
+980 
-988 YKLLED
+988 
-994 FTTMVDGEFHPQG
+994 
-1007 DVTATFPGSDSAFG
+1007 
-1021 SMADLIKEGLEEDA
+1021 
-1035 VTANRLN
+1035 
-1042 GEVDGLA
+1042 
-1049 EEVRNALGREE
+1049 
-1060 SGKRF
+1060 

-1076 AVESGNVEEQQ
+1076 AVESGDTEEQR
-1087 RLVDEAAENAGYD
+1087 RLVDEAAKESGYD
-1100 SPKVFHQTGERFW
+1100 RLFW
-1113 EFKTDNPVAGAY
+1113 HGSKNGGGFTEFRDWSY
-1125 DSETP
+1125 
-1130 NGIFFKSN
+1130 F
-1138 DHDIGV
+1138 
-1144 GGNYVETGRGG
+1144 
-1155 EIQMAAYLRMENTLH
+1155 
-1170 FSDRKEA
+1170 
-1177 NAWYVKNVPGYEA
+1177 
-1190 AQTEMQKAVEPFDR
+1190 
-1204 QIDALDDEF
+1204 
-1213 FVNDSISEEEYD
+1213 
-1225 RQWNNLIEKL
+1225 
-1235 RETENK
+1235 TENK
-1241 YRKRLREILDD
+1241 KYASRYAKAGDKGSLYEVYANLGNAFDTRKPECREIFDKMRSEYGLSKVQESGLPDWTDGYDIAEFIDENGLD
-1252 YFLTGNSGY
+1252 Y
-1261 DSIELDYDGHRYIDG
+1261 DSIILDEGGDLVDG
-1276 KRENVHTYIVF
+1276 KPVSRGFSYVIRSSE
-1287 DGSQVKSA
+1287 QVKSA

-1324 AGKYDYSKS
+1324 AGTNKDGIEVYETSDNIKNLTNKERMKQFEEIMKNDYRGRTAKFIRNGHAYYATFEDTDVKKNIYGDNQSSKAGWKAKIRAG
-1333 FADQIDDYKN
+1333 ADGDIFELVEDADYTGSGAEQGKSNPAHKGINLWDYYAKTVQIDN
-1343 GLLPVYDTFVV
+1343 EVYDLVANV
-1354 SETPKVW
+1354 RRSGDDSYVYN
-1361 QDIGFNALPVTL
+1361 IGLRQN
-1373 NQTHVDYALNG
+1373 
-1384 TKDADHEISEADLK
+1384 K
-1398 KLPEKIK
+1398 KIK
-1405 EPIAIIQSQSNPSR
+1405 ASPPIGIQKNSVNTGAQRSDNSVSQNDPIVNTQS
-1419 AVVFIEM
+1419 M
-1426 TSKSGKNV
+1426 QD
-1434 VTPVEVDGYGKTNNL
+1434 VEK
-1449 RIDSNALASV
+1449 DSS
-1459 FGKKNAANQLQTAID
+1459 
-1474 NTVNG
+1474 
-1479 KTELFYWDKKR
+1479 KKR
-1490 SLALLQGAGLQLP
+1490 N
-1503 SGLPQDGF
+1503 
-1511 VHSIREPGSL
+1511 SL
-1521 VKAKMDDV
+1521 V
-1529 TNSLQFKRWFG
+1529 
-1540 DWKGGKR
+1540 
-1547 NVSKVVNRDG
+1547 
-1557 SPRVVYHYTDADFEA
+1557 
-1572 FDTSKSGSNQGVT
+1572 
-1585 HGDGI
+1585 
-1590 YVSTNPTEF
+1590 
-1599 AYAGKNR
+1599 
-1606 LDLYASIKKP
+1606 
-1616 FEMQLTKSQAER
+1616 
-1628 VYDKYFA
+1628 
-1635 PYHDDKYKTYRPHVI
+1635 
-1650 EKLQSRSRVFDY
+1650 
-1662 LSEAA
+1662 
-1667 DNGGVRTS
+1667 
-1675 DILKEL
+1675 
-1681 GYDGVHDGSEW
+1681 
-1692 VAFDST
+1692 
-1698 QLKSATDNIGTFD
+1698 
-1711 KDNPKLK
+1711 
-1718 YSLAK
+1718 K

-1763 ISSIQKILIDRYGV
+1763 ISSIQKILIDGYGV

-1890 PVDTYYMKLSERYP
+1890 PVDTYYMELSERYP

-1910 ITNPGEQAAHI
+1910 ITHPGEQAAHI

-2050 LRKYTEAST
+2050 LRKYTEASS

-2072 AMRKPIMEFLAAVDI
+2072 AMREPIMEFLAAVDI
-2087 TTGKSMAKQ
+2087 TTGKSVAKQ
-2096 GIYDRILRVIEAAN
+2096 GVYDRILRVIEAAN
-2110 KATAEN
+2110 NMAAED
-2116 GKNGLD
+2116 GKNGLG

-2138 SGLLERMSAW
+2138 SGLLERMAAW
-2148 VEANKGKKL
+2148 VEANQGKKL

-2166 DQIVSNEPTVGYVHL
+2166 DQIVSNEPPVGYVHL

>member
-1 MNRNKP
+1 MGHSSKAGENIFWAMNRNKP

-51 RAYGTDVKGEAAVES
+51 RAYGTEVKGEAAVES

-336 KGIPYD
+336 EGIPYD

-410 RGRTDSETGRNGVRE
+410 RGRTDSETGRNDVRE

-435 PEKRFSLSSNVEQII
+435 PEKRFSLSSADTDIYSRIFDMQREETELTNRIREI
-450 ENDSGEFVAESDGNG
+450 EKSDAFKNANNDLSKAIDSDNIAEGMKAYQAW
-465 GTRWSLST
+465 RK
-473 YESSGRETLRQ
+473 
-484 YLDGQV
+484 
-490 SESGLTEADAKA
+490 ESGYAD
-502 VLDSMDDIYEICRKY
+502 
-517 EGEYVPFGAW
+517 
-527 SRAEVVID
+527 
-535 EKGNPVFSVVKP
+535 
-547 NGEYAMNLDFSLVCK
+547 LVD
-562 KRRALDAV
+562 RRDAL
-570 LNRLIETGAI
+570 R
-580 NDFGFGQ
+580 
-587 EEIVRV
+587 
-593 NEIIR
+593 
-598 EHGFEI
+598 
-604 ACDMCFVDA
+604 
-613 KRYRQAGVADQF
+613 
-625 VDLYNSIVKSMAK
+625 
-638 DGQEIDYFNFANDSS
+638 
-653 LSHTEGGIDRL
+653 
-664 SDAEL
+664 AEL
-669 DFSEINEITKPGAK
+669 DEIRTKAYNDAVSKAINEERTAIEKSGLSEADYFRKQAVKEFGYTPYFYDAGYIMPNGKMLNFSGEKGRHYGSRGQDHRAIGTIYADTNGTDALVRFMNDGNIRIMAETPGLDISASTEPSK
-683 KTVEYRVAQYLKTHP
+683 EQYTTIRRFANEFSDGGYFAVDLSDENGKTVGTLEYEGNINPTRIV
-698 SDRKLLSRG
+698 
-707 DFMSTAGFDA
+707 
-717 VKISKPGILKLYNS
+717 
-731 KKGTGG
+731 
-737 PKAAQS
+737 
-743 DVQYLNDILSS
+743 NDI
-754 KKFNRSAAYDVGGV
+754 KHFYETGEV
-768 RVQSFSDYVPRLVF
+768 REQS
-782 DYVQMIGDL
+782 
-791 AAKRLPAHA
+791 
-800 YTKEPLFAKQF
+800 
-811 GLTGM
+811 
-816 KINMS
+816 
-821 LMPAKGNG
+821 
-829 KYAGL
+829 
-834 NADGSYAWA
+834 
-843 RESFP
+843 
-848 AEEAFRIQADPEYG
+848 
-862 KNVGTIAVGIS
+862 
-873 DEHIWKMLSDPDI
+873 
-886 RMVIPYHKSGINPAV
+886 
-901 AVKLKIGEYTDYT
+901 
-914 GQQNTVRRDG
+914 
-924 KQLTKAELKNIPDI
+924 
-938 NRLMHRDGL
+938 GL
-947 DAVEASRRYVEWCE
+947 DRFRY
-961 DNGYIP
+961 
-967 KFEKFAYMTDSDG
+967 
-980 SRVFNENY
+980 
-988 YKLLED
+988 
-994 FTTMVDGEFHPQG
+994 
-1007 DVTATFPGSDSAFG
+1007 
-1021 SMADLIKEGLEEDA
+1021 
-1035 VTANRLN
+1035 
-1042 GEVDGLA
+1042 
-1049 EEVRNALGREE
+1049 
-1060 SGKRF
+1060 

-1076 AVESGNVEEQQ
+1076 AVESGDTEEQR
-1087 RLVDEAAENAGYD
+1087 RLVDEAAKESGYD
-1100 SPKVFHQTGERFW
+1100 RLFW
-1113 EFKTDNPVAGAY
+1113 HGSKNGGGFTEFRDWSY
-1125 DSETP
+1125 
-1130 NGIFFKSN
+1130 F
-1138 DHDIGV
+1138 
-1144 GGNYVETGRGG
+1144 
-1155 EIQMAAYLRMENTLH
+1155 
-1170 FSDRKEA
+1170 
-1177 NAWYVKNVPGYEA
+1177 
-1190 AQTEMQKAVEPFDR
+1190 
-1204 QIDALDDEF
+1204 
-1213 FVNDSISEEEYD
+1213 
-1225 RQWNNLIEKL
+1225 
-1235 RETENK
+1235 TENK
-1241 YRKRLREILDD
+1241 KYASRYAKAGDKGSLYEVYANLGNAFDTRKPECREIFDKMRSEYGLSKVQESGLPDWTDGYDIAEFIDENGLD
-1252 YFLTGNSGY
+1252 Y
-1261 DSIELDYDGHRYIDG
+1261 DSIILDEGGDLVDG
-1276 KRENVHTYIVF
+1276 KPVSRGFSYVIRSSE
-1287 DGSQVKSA
+1287 QVKSA

-1324 AGKYDYSKS
+1324 AGTNKDGIEVYETSDNIKNLTNKERMKQFEEIMKNDYRGRTAKFIRNGHAYYATFEDTDVKKNIYGDNQSSKAGWKAKIRAG
-1333 FADQIDDYKN
+1333 ADGDIFELVEDADYTGSGAEQGKSNPAHKGINLWDYYAKTVQIDN
-1343 GLLPVYDTFVV
+1343 EVYDLVANV
-1354 SETPKVW
+1354 RRSGDDSYVYN
-1361 QDIGFNALPVTL
+1361 IGLRQN
-1373 NQTHVDYALNG
+1373 
-1384 TKDADHEISEADLK
+1384 K
-1398 KLPEKIK
+1398 KIK
-1405 EPIAIIQSQSNPSR
+1405 ASPPIGIQKNSVNTGAQRSDNSVSQNDP
-1419 AVVFIEM
+1419 VVNTQSM
-1426 TSKSGKNV
+1426 QD
-1434 VTPVEVDGYGKTNNL
+1434 VEK
-1449 RIDSNALASV
+1449 DSS
-1459 FGKKNAANQLQTAID
+1459 
-1474 NTVNG
+1474 
-1479 KTELFYWDKKR
+1479 KKR
-1490 SLALLQGAGLQLP
+1490 N
-1503 SGLPQDGF
+1503 
-1511 VHSIREPGSL
+1511 SL
-1521 VKAKMDDV
+1521 V
-1529 TNSLQFKRWFG
+1529 
-1540 DWKGGKR
+1540 
-1547 NVSKVVNRDG
+1547 
-1557 SPRVVYHYTDADFEA
+1557 
-1572 FDTSKSGSNQGVT
+1572 
-1585 HGDGI
+1585 
-1590 YVSTNPTEF
+1590 
-1599 AYAGKNR
+1599 
-1606 LDLYASIKKP
+1606 
-1616 FEMQLTKSQAER
+1616 
-1628 VYDKYFA
+1628 
-1635 PYHDDKYKTYRPHVI
+1635 
-1650 EKLQSRSRVFDY
+1650 
-1662 LSEAA
+1662 
-1667 DNGGVRTS
+1667 
-1675 DILKEL
+1675 
-1681 GYDGVHDGSEW
+1681 
-1692 VAFDST
+1692 
-1698 QLKSATDNIGTFD
+1698 
-1711 KDNPKLK
+1711 
-1718 YSLAK
+1718 K

-1763 ISSIQKILIDRYGV
+1763 ISSIQKILIDGYGV

-1890 PVDTYYMKLSERYP
+1890 PVDTYYMELSERYP

-1910 ITNPGEQAAHI
+1910 ITHPGEQAAHI

-2050 LRKYTEAST
+2050 LRKYTEASS

-2072 AMRKPIMEFLAAVDI
+2072 AMREPIMEFLAAVDI
-2087 TTGKSMAKQ
+2087 TTGKSVAKQ
-2096 GIYDRILRVIEAAN
+2096 GVYDRILRVIEAAN
-2110 KATAEN
+2110 NMAAED
-2116 GKNGLD
+2116 GKNGLG

-2138 SGLLERMSAW
+2138 SGLLERMAAW
-2148 VEANKGKKL
+2148 VEANQGKKL

-2166 DQIVSNEPTVGYVHL
+2166 DQIVSNEPPVGYVHL